1 MSETERTDSTALGT
15 SPDSPEGPN
24 EGAPPAR
31 RDPPSGPPV
40 EATPHGAQPAR
51 PERAPAEDLHDDP
64 EIRAVLLDMGG
75 VILDLGEARGLPW
88 GELDR
93 QGRVALLDR
102 IREGGGTASADDL
115 DRWLFTPWR
124 RGYERRNQRG
134 REESWGPHL
143 ARMQR
148 LSGCRATRGSLL
160 GAWAGPYLGGLRA
173 VSGAQESLGRLV
185 AADLRLGLVSNVP
198 MPGSLYERVLAR
210 EGLAALFDAL
220 SFSYDRRARKP
231 GPALVQRTV
240 AVLEVEPSEAI
251 MVGDRRS
258 TDVAAGRAA
267 GVRTVW
273 VGADGGDAD
282 GPEPD
287 ATIGSLVE
295 LPALLGL

>member
-1 MSETERTDSTALGT
+1 
-15 SPDSPEGPN
+15 
-24 EGAPPAR
+24 
-31 RDPPSGPPV
+31 
-40 EATPHGAQPAR
+40 
-51 PERAPAEDLHDDP
+51 
-64 EIRAVLLDMGG
+64 
-75 VILDLGEARGLPW
+75 
-88 GELDR
+88 
-93 QGRVALLDR
+93 
-102 IREGGGTASADDL
+102 
-115 DRWLFTPWR
+115 
-124 RGYERRNQRG
+124 
-134 REESWGPHL
+134 
-143 ARMQR
+143 
-148 LSGCRATRGSLL
+148 
-160 GAWAGPYLGGLRA
+160 
-173 VSGAQESLGRLV
+173 
-185 AADLRLGLVSNVP
+185 
-198 MPGSLYERVLAR
+198 VLAR